1 MTAVYNTRPGSIVRT
16 FNRKRIVMGT
26 AAHYFTI
33 GYRRD
38 SDAQPNAAASV
49 RDVLRSVHSPT
60 AIHGALIALN
70 YEKIN

>member
-1 MTAVYNTRPGSIVRT
+1 
-16 FNRKRIVMGT
+16 MGT